1 MLVGGWVLDCDLGE
15 VGCACEGFPAGLLV
29 EDVFGLLCLVSGDF
43 FFRVVLGWLLTML
56 MCISLVLA
64 GLSLPASLV

>member
-1 MLVGGWVLDCDLGE
+1 MRGWVFNCDLGE

-29 EDVFGLLCLVSGDF
+29 ENVFGLYANSLATMALF
-43 FFRVVLGWLLTML
+43 HLMRTKLTML

>member
-1 MLVGGWVLDCDLGE
+1 MFVGGWVFDCDSGE
-15 VGCACEGFPAGLLV
+15 VSCACESFPAGLFV

-43 FFRVVLGWLLTML
+43 SYRVLGWLLAML